1 MISFSRFSDDIVT
14 HIDLVMLEA
23 PGSWMA
29 SNLHSKR
36 ITLDASSPFS
46 RKALGSVEDSI
57 DLIAAMVY

>member
-1 MISFSRFSDDIVT
+1 
-14 HIDLVMLEA
+14 MLEA